1 MKLCGTATTCQLA
14 SRPPGL
20 TPTPAPLSVVKSGFV
35 AETEKVWLSPKFFEA
50 AAGCEEMIGGGAG
63 VAVGVAVEVLV
74 AVAVAVAVPVAV
86 AVFVAV
92 GVFVS
97 VAVGVVIAVGVGV
110 GRIGSTTLQTLNPLA
125 VAPYAVAPL
134 TATPYTSES
143 ARPLPLLVWFVQLVP
158 LLIEMLN
165 PRNVPA

>member
-1 MKLCGTATTCQLA
+1 MKLCGTATTCQLG

-20 TPTPAPLSVVKSGFV
+20 TPTPAPFRVVKSGFV
-35 AETEKVWLSPKFFEA
+35 AETEKVWLWPKFFEA

-74 AVAVAVAVPVAV
+74 AVAVAV
-86 AVFVAV
+86 

-97 VAVGVVIAVGVGV
+97 VAVGVGIVVAVGVGST
-110 GRIGSTTLQTLNPLA
+110 GSVTVQMLNPLA
-125 VAPYAVAPL
+125 VATYAVLPL
-134 TATPYTSES
+134 TVTPLMRLS
-143 ARPLPLLVWFVQLVP
+143 ANPLVLVDWFVQFVP
-158 LLIEMLN
+158 LLIEMPN